1 MPLQKQASAPG
12 WNVKAGRVSA
22 RELRQFVFRSLY
34 AAGLPQGDAT
44 AVAGLM
50 VEADLRGSDTQGVVR
65 LPNYLRRLMAGGI
78 NPKPNIAIV
87 KERQAS
93 ALIDGDNGMG
103 QLVMRFAATTAI
115 VKAKKVGVAWVGARM
130 SNYAGPAALYSMMPL
145 RHDMI
150 GLYLA
155 VGSGNHLPPWGSNE
169 NLLGTNPLSVAI
181 PAAEEPPIVLDMA
194 TTVASYGKVRL
205 KALLGEDLPVG
216 WMTDQFG
223 KPLTDARRADE
234 GLLLPVGDY
243 KGYGLSLIIGLLAGV
258 LNRAAFA
265 RDIVDHVLEPGT
277 ATNTGHAV
285 IAVDVASFMPV
296 ADFKRQVDT
305 VIRTMRRAERM
316 PGVEHIW
323 LPGEQSHRQ
332 HRARTQHGIPIP
344 EPLRDALNT
353 AARDLGAPLLN

>member
-1 MPLQKQASAPG
+1 MPLQVGVGAPEV
-12 WNVKAGRVSA
+12 NVRAGPVSVH
-22 RELRQFVFRSLY
+22 ELTRFVFRALC
-34 AAGLPQGDAT
+34 AAGLPQEDAT

-50 VEADLRGSDTQGVVR
+50 VEADLRGSDTQGVIR
-65 LPNYLRRLMAGGI
+65 LPNYLRRLIAGGI

-115 VKAKKVGVAWVGARM
+115 AKAKEVGVAWVGARM
-130 SNYAGPAALYSMMPL
+130 SNYAGAAALYSMMPL

-181 PAAEEPPIVLDMA
+181 PTAEEPPIVLDMA

-205 KALLGEDLPVG
+205 KTLLGEDLPVG

-234 GLLLPVGDY
+234 GLLLPIGGY
-243 KGYGLSLIIGLLAGV
+243 KGYGLSLIVGLLAGV

-265 RDIVDHVLEPGT
+265 RDIVDHVLEAGT
-277 ATNTGHAV
+277 APNTGHVV
-285 IAVDVASFMPV
+285 IAADIDSFLPA

-305 VIRTMRRAERM
+305 VIRTMRGAERM

-323 LPGEQSHRQ
+323 LPGEQSHQQYRT
-332 HRARTQHGIPIP
+332 RTQHGIPIP
-344 EPLRDALNT
+344 EPLRDTLNT
-353 AARDLGAPLLN
+353 AARDLGVPLLN